1 MVQKTID
8 NNIIALFFRVS
19 SEQQVSKGDGLN
31 NQIRIGR
38 KLASNLGFEVEEF
51 NEQVQST
58 HHSTID
64 DREVVLRL
72 LKRIGDKKNPIRRV
86 WVYNTDRLSRNTLEF
101 NKIVQVFHKYDVKV
115 YQGDSTTPK
124 DLSSFTEKFMLEIF
138 GTIASYDN
146 ALRRMRSNDGKRSSL
161 LRGNT
166 YIGGTIPFGFISE
179 DKKLVFHERESKI
192 VNELFKKYSL
202 NESSIELKKWL
213 DSLGDTKPRRSITWS
228 LGTIQKMLKNK
239 LYNGI
244 QEWQWKEKLPN
255 GEIKYIGEPIDVKV
269 PKIVDDK
276 TFKIVQSRISEIN
289 ELRIRNNNI
298 KNQSLL
304 SGLLKCDKCKLQLS
318 NRYRESIGLGNHY
331 YGRCTEHQWRTNEK
345 KITKNECSIQR
356 SLRIEETDELILNT
370 LIDLIKKSKQIRE
383 EYRTELLNQKETEF
397 KKSTLK
403 SNTLRKK
410 IKGREKLI
418 QPLENKIALTE
429 VQIVTKE
436 ISKSLGEKIIIL
448 SKGEIYKI
456 TDSLEELKNQLS
468 VLNDGSKWI
477 DWIDKMSK
485 NVGDIR
491 NKSKDYQRK
500 WIRKFIRSI
509 LVEFNTETKTHKLS
523 VNFTAGLVDD
533 SIKKVGKNEN
543 GLPIYNIIEGSKSL
557 ELNHQWVK
565 RVENIDEEYISNT
578 ITEINNLKNKGLSY
592 NEICVNLNDN
602 GIKTSR
608 GKDWKKDTLIKFR
621 NKHNSVETI
630 PK

>member
-255 GEIKYIGEPIDVKV
+255 GEIKYIGEPLDVKV

-418 QPLENKIALTE
+418 QPLEDKIALTE

-456 TDSLEELKNQLS
+456 TDSLVELKNQLS

-523 VNFTAGLVDD
+523 INFTAGLVDD